1 MIVGG
6 VAVTDA
12 LRRLPEI
19 TFVKLALVRLAPE
32 RSVPA
37 ILIPDKSVLVSAA
50 AASET
55 LGPTMTPLRNT
66 YPVGNVAVVVPV
78 RPAVRIFVRVVPV
91 KIVPDTSE
99 FVRTTFER
107 STLVRLALV
116 IRTLLPKMDP
126 PRPMYP
132 AGRTVAEEEEEER
145 PMTPRERILASVAP
159 VRVAP
164 DRSVDTNIAFVKLA
178 RLRVAPYRDTFVKSA
193 PERSAP

>member
-50 AASET
+50 AASDT

-78 RPAVRIFVRVVPV
+78 RPAVRIFVRVATV

-126 PRPMYP
+126 PRPRYP
-132 AGRTVAEEEEEER
+132 AGRMVAEEEEER
-145 PMTPRERILASVAP
+145 PMIPRERILARVAP

-164 DRSVDTNIAFVKLA
+164 VRSVDTNIAFVKLA